1 MAPEEQIESIEATEK
16 ALTGAPSTSI
26 IPTATTEIQTKIVD
40 VETAS
45 ARSNEIRAQ
54 VNAKQAKNAEMMSK
68 KHDHKKNKRTLEF
81 EVGETVSVLIPPIDR
96 GGSQLPRAPGVVCRL
111 VKENDLY
118 EICTKYGI
126 LKDCLRAGDL
136 EPYHGVIDFDFN
148 QVKNKISLR
157 EVSTK
162 ISCREKDLKDIEV
175 SCQCTGK
182 VVNV

>member
-1 MAPEEQIESIEATEK
+1 M
-16 ALTGAPSTSI
+16 
-26 IPTATTEIQTKIVD
+26 
-40 VETAS
+40 
-45 ARSNEIRAQ
+45 
-54 VNAKQAKNAEMMSK
+54 
-68 KHDHKKNKRTLEF
+68 
-81 EVGETVSVLIPPIDR
+81 
-96 GGSQLPRAPGVVCRL
+96 VCRL

-126 LKDCLRAGDL
+126 LKDCLRAADL

-182 VVNV
+182 CGDNRCSFFFAKVACTSHCHLKKAHACENDESEAATKRREEKGGPK